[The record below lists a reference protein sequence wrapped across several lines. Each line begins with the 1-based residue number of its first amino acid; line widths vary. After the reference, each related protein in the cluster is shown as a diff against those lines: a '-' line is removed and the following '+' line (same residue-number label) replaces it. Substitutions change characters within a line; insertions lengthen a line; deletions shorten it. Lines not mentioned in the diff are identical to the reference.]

1 MNFPNNFYK
10 LRCTHP
16 AVQVTLSQKLTDS
29 LSCHVMSCHVMSC
42 HVMSLIW
49 DKQKRIEY

>member
-1 MNFPNNFYK
+1 MSFPINFYK

-29 LSCHVMSCHVMSC
+29 LSCHVML
-42 HVMSLIW
+42 LIW